1 MLLMPQYIFSARL
14 QISRLAFAEDP
25 RPFSDSDFR
34 TLDFLYLKRRR
45 KIDEG
50 KLEIVREP
58 LNVRGLGSMEFVA
71 KRCVIIDVEPFPM
84 DRDPSLKTSVR

>member
-1 MLLMPQYIFSARL
+1 MPQYIFSARL

-34 TLDFLYLKRRR
+34 TLDFSLSKEKKKNRRR
-45 KIDEG
+45 KIG
-50 KLEIVREP
+50 VVREP
-58 LNVRGLGSMEFVA
+58 LNVRGLGSMKFVA
-71 KRCVIIDVEPFPM
+71 KRCVIVDVEPFPV